1 MSNPSRS
8 KESALRAMNDKTT
21 TAMVFRACKEL
32 EAMGMSANRYS
43 IREFTGLVQTIVDDR
58 LKVLKD
64 DGELFRTAKGNYEV
78 IKRWPAPRAIS
89 KTEVDGWVIYEAGD
103 QVMRLTPE
111 ENRQMAKM
119 CAGEAAHVLTLDST
133 REHLMLAHD
142 LAGKVNYLMQQIK
155 ALREKQDQ
163 RQGLLTLE
171 EVN

>member
-1 MSNPSRS
+1 MTPTTP
-8 KESALRAMNDKTT
+8 KEQNEEKSTDMVHRA
-21 TAMVFRACKEL
+21 VKEL
-32 EAMGMSANRYS
+32 AAMGQSANRYS
-43 IREFTGLVQTIVDDR
+43 VKDLTGLVMTVVDDR
-58 LKVLKD
+58 LRALAR
-64 DGELFRTAKGNYEV
+64 DGEIFRTARGNYEIV
-78 IKRWPAPRAIS
+78 KLWPAPRAIS

-155 ALREKQDQ
+155 ALREKQDV
-163 RQGLLTLE
+163 RQLE
-171 EVN
+171 IVMEG